1 MITKYNIV
9 LYGEGNDQGMVKT
22 SKIGKSA
29 GIENLVKFTTFCSL
43 LKMMEME
50 VSIFILVH
58 RIFMKNGSFL
68 LYQLK
73 KYYFSFKKKL
83 KFLINYMRVVIII
96 VLGIEVKKTSKKL
109 FIICIRTLRFI

>member
-1 MITKYNIV
+1 M

-29 GIENLVKFTTFCSL
+29 GIENLVKFTTFC
-43 LKMMEME
+43 
-50 VSIFILVH
+50 H